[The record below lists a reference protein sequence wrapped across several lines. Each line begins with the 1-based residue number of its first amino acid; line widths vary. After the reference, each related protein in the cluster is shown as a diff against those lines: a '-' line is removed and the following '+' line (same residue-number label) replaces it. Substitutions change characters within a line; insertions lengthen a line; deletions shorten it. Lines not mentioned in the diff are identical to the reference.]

1 MQLPFKWNRKKRRM
15 IDVNEVSNEIG
26 VAVVIVVGNDSTVT
40 MIGMNNQDDIGHDL
54 GNVKIVNVIKTEIV
68 NIATGKNDRIEKKI
82 REKFYFILKIIGNHH
97 HRRNHHHVNVIISIV
112 VKIETTA
119 VPVVITK
126 GTQNVITKGDTDNLF
141 IKNS

>member
-1 MQLPFKWNRKKRRM
+1 MIELKK
-15 IDVNEVSNEIG
+15 N
-26 VAVVIVVGNDSTVT
+26 
-40 MIGMNNQDDIGHDL
+40 
-54 GNVKIVNVIKTEIV
+54 
-68 NIATGKNDRIEKKI
+68 

-126 GTQNVITKGDTDNLF
+126 GTQNVITKGDTVNLF